1 MKKFAVYSKVKLVKS
16 PSWLNKFQK
25 KYLNED
31 WHVTLKQPCRI
42 EDGQVSDI
50 KNKLKELHKELKF
63 KGGKIDIS
71 FDKLFIDKEKE
82 GGDKTI
88 MVQATDNKL
97 VHLLQKKII
106 KTLKG
111 YDNYDVQE
119 SGIWERNFKP
129 HLTLASNLKEKDFL
143 KAESYIKDYA
153 CEGVIDSITFIYLD
167 ENNDRTRINYKFL

>member
-1 MKKFAVYSKVKLVKS
+1 MKKFAVYSKVRLVKF

-25 KYLNED
+25 EHLKED
-31 WHVTLKQPCRI
+31 WHVTLKQTCWI
-42 EDGQVSDI
+42 EDDQVSDI

-63 KGGKIDIS
+63 KGGKIDIN
-71 FDKLFIDKEKE
+71 FDKLVIDKEKE
-82 GGDKTI
+82 GGGKTI
-88 MVQATDNKL
+88 MVRAIDNKPIN
-97 VHLLQKKII
+97 LLQKKII
-106 KTLKG
+106 KILKD
-111 YDNYDVQE
+111 YNNYDVQE

-167 ENNDRTRINYKFL
+167 KNNNKTRINYKFL